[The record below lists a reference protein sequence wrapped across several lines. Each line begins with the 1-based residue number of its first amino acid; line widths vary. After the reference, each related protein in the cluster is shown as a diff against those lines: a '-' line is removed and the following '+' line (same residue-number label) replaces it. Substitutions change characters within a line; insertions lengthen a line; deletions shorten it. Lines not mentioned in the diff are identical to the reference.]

1 MIDVEVR
8 LYAALRKY
16 NPRAREVGEPM
27 RLQME
32 EGTSLSYIYEM
43 LKIPVDEVKRAFVN
57 GIIRDQEHCLSDG
70 DRVAIF
76 PPIAGG

>member
-8 LYAALRKY
+8 LYAALRRYAPQMKL
-16 NPRAREVGEPM
+16 GEPM
-27 RLQME
+27 WLQIE
-32 EGTSLSYIYEM
+32 EGTSLCQIYER

-57 GIIRDQEHCLSDG
+57 GIIRDHEYRPSDG

-76 PPIAGG
+76 PPVAGG

>member
-1 MIDVEVR
+1 VIEVEVR
-8 LYAALRKY
+8 LYASLRKY

-27 RLQME
+27 QLQME
-32 EGTSLSYIYEM
+32 EGTSLYQIYER

-57 GIIRDQEHCLSDG
+57 GIIRDHEYRLSDG

-76 PPIAGG
+76 PPIGGG